1 MYSAYKLKK
10 GKWEPAKLRITSF
23 AIEKIGAEGTAAFSE
38 PLCNS
43 SSADGAAGSSYMG

>member
-23 AIEKIGAEGTAAFSE
+23 AIEKIGAEGTATIPES
-38 PLCNS
+38 LCNS
-43 SSADGAAGSSYMG
+43 PSADYAAGSSYMG